1 MFKIFGEYYYVDL
14 DMIEKYTQ
22 IDDEET
28 PTTDELESTDIVIG
42 DNSTKI
48 HIIKYEMVKYLLEVV
63 MDPHDEVDEK
73 LASSSNELS
82 IPFKIA
88 FNSLLTKNII
98 NKL

>member
-1 MFKIFGEYYYVDL
+1 
-14 DMIEKYTQ
+14 
-22 IDDEET
+22 
-28 PTTDELESTDIVIG
+28 
-42 DNSTKI
+42 
-48 HIIKYEMVKYLLEVV
+48 MVKYLLEVV

>member
-28 PTTDELESTDIVIG
+28 PTTNESEPTDVVIG

>member
-14 DMIEKYTQ
+14 DMVEKFTQ
-22 IDDEET
+22 IDEEDSPET
-28 PTTDELESTDIVIG
+28 NELESTEDVSG
-42 DNSTKI
+42 VNGTKI
-48 HIIKYEMVKYLLEVV
+48 HIVKYEMVKYLLEIV